1 MTKQF
6 DVKLN
11 TQREQ
16 VDFARVCNKYSFD
29 DSLAGSS
36 GRVAFFG
43 YLIIHIPS

>member
-16 VDFARVCNKYSFD
+16 VDFAREGCHVKIHALSTDSQVEKFVD
-29 DSLAGSS
+29 D
-36 GRVAFFG
+36 VKE
-43 YLIIHIPS
+43 YINE